1 MLVIE
6 FNCRN
11 QRLSRYTAGVVASN
25 SYGYLKF
32 KFNFKTSDWDDVS
45 VKMANFSYKG
55 RNYPILIDEDN
66 ICTVPKE
73 VIKIPSFSVS
83 VFGGGI
89 TTNTVKVPVDN
100 SNISY
105 EDDESISTKYYNE
118 IINKLSAQIDDLSES
133 KADNIVLDTDNN
145 TIQLTSNG
153 NPIGDTIDYASCGIK
168 SFDVDENDNITITL
182 LDGRIISLGNIPG
195 ASGATF
201 TPHISEDKIL
211 TWTCDKDLPVPD
223 PVDLNPFDE
232 WEDEGKSSS
241 SDYIWEEE

>member
-32 KFNFKTSDWDDVS
+32 KFNFKTNDWDDVS

-55 RNYPILIDEDN
+55 RNYPILIDEN
-66 ICTVPKE
+66 NVCTVPKE

-89 TTNTVKVPVDN
+89 TTNTVKIPVEH
-100 SNISY
+100 SNVSY
-105 EDDESISTKYYNE
+105 EDDESVSTKYYNE
-118 IINKLSAQIDDLSES
+118 IINKLTAQIDNLNES

-145 TIQLTSNG
+145 TIQLTANG
-153 NPIGDTIDYASCGIK
+153 TPIGDTIDYTSCGIK

-182 LDGRIISLGNIPG
+182 LNGRVIELGNIPG

-232 WEDEGKSSS
+232 WEDDSEISG
-241 SDYIWEEE
+241 SDYVWEEE

>member
-32 KFNFKTSDWDDVS
+32 KFNFKTNDWDDVS

-55 RNYPILIDEDN
+55 RNYPILIDEN
-66 ICTVPKE
+66 NVCTVPKE

-89 TTNTVKVPVDN
+89 TTNTVKIPVEH
-100 SNISY
+100 SNVSY
-105 EDDESISTKYYNE
+105 EDDESVSTKYYNE
-118 IINKLSAQIDDLSES
+118 IINKLTAQIDNLNES

-145 TIQLTSNG
+145 TIQLTANG
-153 NPIGDTIDYASCGIK
+153 TPIGDTIDYTSCGIK

-182 LDGRIISLGNIPG
+182 LNGRVIELGNIPG

-223 PVDLNPFDE
+223 PVDLNPFDD
-232 WEDEGKSSS
+232 WEDEGELG
-241 SDYIWEEE
+241 SDYIWEDE

>member
-32 KFNFKTSDWDDVS
+32 KFNFKTNDWDDVS

-55 RNYPILIDEDN
+55 RNYPILIDENN

-73 VIKIPSFSVS
+73 VIKVPGFSVS

-89 TTNTVKVPVDN
+89 TTNTVKVPVEN
-100 SNISY
+100 SNVSY

-118 IINKLSAQIDDLSES
+118 IINKLTAQIDDLNES
-133 KADNIVLDTDNN
+133 KADNIVLDTNNN
-145 TIQLTSNG
+145 TIQLMANG
-153 NPIGDTIDYASCGIK
+153 IPIGDTIDYASCGIK

-182 LDGRIISLGNIPG
+182 LNGKIIELGNIPG

-232 WEDEGKSSS
+232 WEDDSEISS
-241 SDYIWEEE
+241 SDYVWEEE

>member
-32 KFNFKTSDWDDVS
+32 KFNFKTNDWDDVS

-55 RNYPILIDEDN
+55 RNYPILIDEN
-66 ICTVPKE
+66 NVCTVPKE
-73 VIKIPSFSVS
+73 VIKVPGFSVS

-89 TTNTVKVPVDN
+89 TTNTVKVSVEN
-100 SNISY
+100 SNVSY

-118 IINKLSAQIDDLSES
+118 IINKLTAQIDDLSES
-133 KADNIVLDTDNN
+133 KADNIVLDTENS
-145 TIQLTSNG
+145 TIQLTANG
-153 NPIGDTIDYASCGIK
+153 TPIGNTIDYASCGIK

-182 LDGRIISLGNIPG
+182 LNGKVIELGNIPG

-232 WEDEGKSSS
+232 WEDEGESSS
-241 SDYIWEEE
+241 SDYVWEEE